1 MPRMPDSGFIQVAS
15 TPSDFAVFAGVV
27 AEYVDW
33 CRVRYQDHPRFVE
46 RVFGHQSL
54 ADELAALPLAY
65 SAPRG
70 TALLFVRDGAV
81 CGSGAFRRLA
91 DGSCEMKRLFVPDRY
106 KGQGI
111 GRRLCEALIESARRA
126 RFSLMRLDAAGL
138 FTEAIALYEAVGFT
152 RCAPHL
158 EYPPELMQHLVFME
172 LPLARAR

>member
-1 MPRMPDSGFIQVAS
+1 MPGSVRVAS
-15 TPSDFAVFAGVV
+15 TPSDFAAFAGLV

-33 CRVRYQDHPRFVE
+33 CRSRYKDQPWFVE
-46 RVFGHQSL
+46 RVFGHQAL

-70 TALLFVRDGAV
+70 KALLFVRAGGVAGGGAL
-81 CGSGAFRRLA
+81 RRLA
-91 DGSCEMKRLFVPDRY
+91 DGSCEMKRLFVPDRH

-111 GRRLCEALIESARRA
+111 GRRLCAALIESARGEGYP
-126 RFSLMRLDAAGL
+126 LMRLDTAAL
-138 FTEAIALYEAVGFT
+138 FTEAIAMYEAFGFR

-172 LPLARAR
+172 LPLANTG